1 MHLGG
6 QQANKLKGHLRDISH
21 GLNLPHVQSI
31 SYVKLK
37 SVSLGRFEAS
47 DPKGTYHGAE
57 ISDSKASLL
66 FYKGG
71 EENLSLEQSLFHV
84 VSGMDFVS
92 SFVADDRSKEL
103 IL

>member
-1 MHLGG
+1 M
-6 QQANKLKGHLRDISH
+6 
-21 GLNLPHVQSI
+21 
-31 SYVKLK
+31 
-37 SVSLGRFEAS
+37 GR
-47 DPKGTYHGAE
+47 
-57 ISDSKASLL
+57 SLL

-92 SFVADDRSKEL
+92 VADDRSKEL

>member
-1 MHLGG
+1 M
-6 QQANKLKGHLRDISH
+6 
-21 GLNLPHVQSI
+21 
-31 SYVKLK
+31 
-37 SVSLGRFEAS
+37 GR
-47 DPKGTYHGAE
+47 
-57 ISDSKASLL
+57 SLL